1 MDILTKLE
9 RTLAETPEHQHLT
22 APLTRKQLVAVI
34 AEIQR
39 LRHVSAD
46 RLTAEADAMTR
57 TSNNP
62 NE

>member
-9 RTLAETPEHQHLT
+9 RTLEQTPAHQHLA

-39 LRHVSAD
+39 LRTVSAD
-46 RLTAEADAMTR
+46 RLTAEADALTR
-57 TSNNP
+57 TSTDQNI
-62 NE
+62 